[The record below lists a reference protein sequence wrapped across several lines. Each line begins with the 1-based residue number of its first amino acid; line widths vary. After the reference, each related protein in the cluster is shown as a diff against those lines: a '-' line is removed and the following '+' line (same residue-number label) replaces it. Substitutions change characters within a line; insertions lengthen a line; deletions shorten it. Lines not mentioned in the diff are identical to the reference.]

1 MLDIF
6 LSSRYIEYKYYK
18 EFMFPDSSVVE
29 QVTVNHLAGGSSPS
43 RGAKHNA
50 LIAQLARAPD
60 L

>member
-1 MLDIF
+1 
-6 LSSRYIEYKYYK
+6 
-18 EFMFPDSSVVE
+18 MFPDSSVVE